1 MTSLPRCAVWTIPYP
16 FEACPCLRRFGF
28 AFAVF
33 PECRSCP
40 IPAALLSHRR
50 SLSCDRSW
58 HTDEERISH
67 SDGHS
72 VVDFRI
78 LMSLTSYFRAKK
90 QALHISK
97 GSTTSHSFRKAC
109 AIRFDMQGLNC
120 VKLFAVGSALYS
132 RKHFPFREISQFSIF
147 VFNLVH
153 LALCSRS
160 NHQRNYPLSINVVNE
175 PNQLVSPHQQVNP
188 NQLNRTIILHC
199 GRFYRQDRKR

>member
-16 FEACPCLRRFGF
+16 FEACPCLRCFEF

-90 QALHISK
+90 QALHIST

-120 VKLFAVGSALYS
+120 VKLFAVGSALDS
-132 RKHFPFREISQFSIF
+132 RKHFLLGRLYITRMDVCQVFFGYLSEIET
-147 VFNLVH
+147 H
-153 LALCSRS
+153 L
-160 NHQRNYPLSINVVNE
+160 
-175 PNQLVSPHQQVNP
+175 
-188 NQLNRTIILHC
+188 QLNNLCCLVIYL
-199 GRFYRQDRKR
+199 